1 MPLRDRSLRRSQ
13 YFQAAVGAR
22 TRLLARRLQSGTAGT
37 VFCRMVTAAI
47 ICAAAGVVLLV
58 VGLVLLT
65 SGDEGP
71 ASEWRERTADTAA
84 DFRDWLR
91 LGR

>member
-1 MPLRDRSLRRSQ
+1 
-13 YFQAAVGAR
+13 
-22 TRLLARRLQSGTAGT
+22 
-37 VFCRMVTAAI
+37 MVTAAI
-47 ICAAAGVVLLV
+47 VCAAAGAVLLV

-65 SGDEGP
+65 RDDDGATGD
-71 ASEWRERTADTAA
+71 WRERTADTAA

>member
-1 MPLRDRSLRRSQ
+1 
-13 YFQAAVGAR
+13 
-22 TRLLARRLQSGTAGT
+22 
-37 VFCRMVTAAI
+37 MVTAAI

-58 VGLVLLT
+58 AGGAWLA
-65 SGDEGP
+65 SGSAEG
-71 ASEWRERTADTAA
+71 ADSDWRERAADTAA